1 LSEAKDVDCLSFY
14 TTTIGLIYVVIG
26 LISGFGLVYN
36 LMTTGRIPSM
46 ITSAHSHFLCMST
59 LILIVG
65 LAMKNWAREIEAK
78 RIALTGGQLKSA
90 KASVALLAVGNIIAF
105 VSYLA
110 QMPQPGLIGD
120 ILYFIGFLMV
130 ALGWILGG
138 RKAK

>member
-1 LSEAKDVDCLSFY
+1 
-14 TTTIGLIYVVIG
+14 
-26 LISGFGLVYN
+26 
-36 LMTTGRIPSM
+36 
-46 ITSAHSHFLCMST
+46 MST

-65 LAMKNWAREIEAK
+65 LAMKNWAREIQEK
-78 RIALTGGQLKSA
+78 RMALTSGQLKTA
-90 KASVALLAVGNIIAF
+90 KASVVLLALGNIIAF

-110 QMPQPGLIGD
+110 QMPPPGLIGD